1 MRRRPLNLLT
11 ALSLVLCVT
20 LSTSIEYTSTDSS
33 PPIHSLDTVF
43 GRTDRYFRPIGLMV
57 NLTGLMFG
65 ILPAV
70 RGAAYLRGVRGRRRS
85 SRGQCA
91 KCGYD
96 LRATPDRCPEC
107 GTIAPSTPAV

>member
-1 MRRRPLNLLT
+1 LSLLLCVALLT
-11 ALSLVLCVT
+11 A
-20 LSTSIEYTSTDSS
+20 IEYRSTDCL
-33 PPIHSLDTVF
+33 PPVYSRDTVF

-57 NLTGLMFG
+57 NLTGLVFG

-70 RGAAYLRGVRGRRRS
+70 RGAAYVRGVRRRRRS

-107 GTIAPSTPAV
+107 GTRKLGRAPPSC